1 MNRRRE
7 ASQSGHRDGMEPR
20 KPEHDRN
27 LQRLIPL
34 LIFGTVAVL
43 IAKYEIPAVDSWI
56 SRTLNADAWNAG
68 EACRV
73 AALDQLEQ
81 PDFARLQKL
90 GKVERTRGGYYVGG
104 ILYAVLHTS
113 GEEQYYQYNCNVTTS
128 GEVVTIDRVVYSAD
142 GVTEAP
148 PASDAPEDGILDP

>member
-1 MNRRRE
+1 
-7 ASQSGHRDGMEPR
+7 MEPR
-20 KPEHDRN
+20 KREHDRK
-27 LQRLIPL
+27 LRMLVPL

-56 SRTLNADAWNAG
+56 SRTLNAEAWNAG
-68 EACRV
+68 EACRL

-113 GEEQYYQYNCNVTTS
+113 GEEQYYQYNCNVTTV
-128 GEVVTIDRVVYSAD
+128 GEVVTIDRAVYSAD
-142 GVTEAP
+142 DVADVPSG
-148 PASDAPEDGILDP
+148 SDALEDEILNP

>member
-1 MNRRRE
+1 
-7 ASQSGHRDGMEPR
+7 MEPR
-20 KPEHDRN
+20 KREHDRK
-27 LQRLIPL
+27 LRMLVPL

-56 SRTLNADAWNAG
+56 SRTLNAEAWNAG
-68 EACRV
+68 EACRL

-113 GEEQYYQYNCNVTTS
+113 GEEQYYQYNCNVTTV
-128 GEVVTIDRVVYSAD
+128 GEVVTIDRVVYPAD
-142 GVTEAP
+142 DVADVPSGG
-148 PASDAPEDGILDP
+148 DAPEDEILNP